1 MQVSHK
7 NQPLLFSIVAHVV
20 ILFFVE
26 YKNVYIYVQRFSLF
40 YSDII
45 FFINLIYNTR
55 VSS

>member
-40 YSDII
+40 YFDIV
-45 FFINLIYNTR
+45 FFLSIWFIIH
-55 VSS
+55 V